1 MPDEQEN
8 QNEINDWRKRQAELM
23 QREMQ
28 LREVLRKILDE
39 KAFERLSNIRLAN
52 TELYAQIAQM
62 LIYAYQQGQIQ
73 GKVTEEVLV
82 KLLNRLKAGEKEPT
96 ITFKR
101 K

>member
-82 KLLNRLKAGEKEPT
+82 KLLNRLKSGEKEPT